1 MTPKDT
7 SLALAMV
14 SFILYFNWNW
24 VGLLA
29 SDNDEGNQFLSE
41 LKKETENKE
50 ICFAFVN
57 MMAINELSFYQKMN
71 CTTNKL

>member
-1 MTPKDT
+1 MAPKDT

-24 VGLLA
+24 VGLVI
-29 SDNDEGNQFLSE
+29 SDDDQGHQFLSE
-41 LKKETENKE
+41 LRKESKIKE

-57 MMAINELSFYQKMN
+57 MMSVYEISFFKKN
-71 CTTNKL
+71 